1 MASCLKFLLSENV
14 SIVPPFLKSLLPVA
28 ECGPE
33 ALSFQYVKE
42 VPASGSVV
50 LGRVPKAFRLLFSC
64 GKCLPFYLLFL

>member
-33 ALSFQYVKE
+33 ALSV
-42 VPASGSVV
+42 
-50 LGRVPKAFRLLFSC
+50 C
-64 GKCLPFYLLFL
+64 